1 MSKSIKNCF
10 YQKLTFDNLLKAHHR
25 AKKNKGNRNEVIR
38 FEMDLESN
46 LINIMNSL
54 KDGSYK
60 ISKYREFKIYEPKE
74 RIIKSLPYKDRVV
87 QQ

>member
-1 MSKSIKNCF
+1 MSKL
-10 YQKLTFDNLLKAHHR
+10 YLEYLK
-25 AKKNKGNRNEVIR
+25 KKNKGNRNEVIR

-74 RIIKSLPYKDRVV
+74 RIIKSLPYKDRIV
-87 QQ
+87 Q